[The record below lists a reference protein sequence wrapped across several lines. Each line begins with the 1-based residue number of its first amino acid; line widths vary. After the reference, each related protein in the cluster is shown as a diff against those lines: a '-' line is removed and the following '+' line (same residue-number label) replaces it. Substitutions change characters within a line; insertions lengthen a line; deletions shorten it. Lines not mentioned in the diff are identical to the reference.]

1 MNKLFSHVVILIAA
15 AFSLTSCLSDND
27 ESETTYYTDTAI
39 SSFSLGT
46 LNITY
51 HTTASDGV
59 TDSTYKSTFSASS
72 YAFDIDQQKGTIA
85 NEDSLPV
92 GTDAA
97 HCLATINTVNSGTVL
112 LVLTS
117 STGADSLA
125 YYSSSDSI
133 DFTSPVRLR
142 VYNMEGSAYRNYIV
156 TVNVHKQ
163 KENQFS
169 WQEGTFDI
177 SSLVQHEDGVIGKTN
192 KYRYAIIGSRQH
204 EDGVIGKTNKYRYAI
219 IGSRLMRSPIAGGTW
234 TVEKLDEDSSLLP
247 TKDINFIVAP
257 MASDTTLYNIFL
269 IGSRDGGARSR
280 TTTMPHRYGPT
291 TTMTST

>member
-1 MNKLFSHVVILIAA
+1 MNKLFSHVVILFAA
-15 AFSLTSCLSDND
+15 ALSLTSCLSDND

-169 WQEGTFDI
+169 WQEDLRHQQSCATRRRRHRQDEQI
-177 SSLVQHEDGVIGKTN
+177 PLRHHRLQAHALTHRRRHMDGGKT
-192 KYRYAIIGSRQH
+192 
-204 EDGVIGKTNKYRYAI
+204 
-219 IGSRLMRSPIAGGTW
+219 
-234 TVEKLDEDSSLLP
+234 
-247 TKDINFIVAP
+247 
-257 MASDTTLYNIFL
+257 
-269 IGSRDGGARSR
+269 
-280 TTTMPHRYGPT
+280 
-291 TTMTST
+291 